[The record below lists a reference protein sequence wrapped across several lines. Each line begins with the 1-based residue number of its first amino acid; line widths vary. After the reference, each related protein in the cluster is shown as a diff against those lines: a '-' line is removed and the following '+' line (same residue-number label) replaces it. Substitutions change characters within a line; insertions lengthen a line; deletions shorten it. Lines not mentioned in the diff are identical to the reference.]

1 MEHISEILKKQT
13 RTSIS
18 KENTG
23 TSSSVD
29 ASLSGGDVPVNQSI
43 EPECSICQGARV
55 VHPRLPDGRPD
66 YARVVPCVCAAKEK
80 TGEKQARLIKYSN
93 LGSLAR
99 FTFENLIPEGRS
111 SNKRSQERFTQAYK
125 AAQAFA
131 AEPKGWLVLG
141 GPSGSGK
148 THLAAAIVN
157 ERTNRGLR
165 AFYITPPDLLDR
177 IRASFSPDSDMPY
190 DEFFE
195 SVKASPLLVLDD
207 LGVQSATA
215 WAKEKLD
222 QLLTSRFNAGLPTII
237 VAAVPLQQLDDRLRT
252 RLTDTRMCQVHILEE
267 STTTSVNAWAPEF
280 ELQKSMTFIN
290 YKRRTDLT
298 IEQQDNMDAAYRLA
312 FDFAKNP
319 EGWLVFMGE
328 TGCGKTH
335 LASAIVNFRYEV
347 GKPALFVVVPDFLDH
362 LRSAF
367 SPDSKVSYDQ
377 YFESVKSAPLLV
389 LDDFGEQSSNSWVKE
404 KLYQLI
410 NYRYN
415 NRLPTVITT
424 RLSLDEIMEKVD
436 ESISSRLMDRQM
448 SVTFNIM
455 APDYRNDRR
464 PGQKRVIPRGKPG
477 QGRGR

>member
-1 MEHISEILKKQT
+1 MD
-13 RTSIS
+13 
-18 KENTG
+18 
-23 TSSSVD
+23 TSSNAD
-29 ASLSGGDVPVNQSI
+29 EWSLSPEGANDT
-43 EPECSICQGARV
+43 PECPICKGARI

-66 YARVVPCVCAAKEK
+66 YSRTVPCTCIVKDKVVER
-80 TGEKQARLIKYSN
+80 QSRLIKYSN

-99 FTFENLIPEGRS
+99 FTFENLMPEGRS
-111 SNKRSQERFTQAYK
+111 SNKRSQEQFAQAFR

-131 AEPKGWLVLG
+131 VDPKGWLIFG
-141 GPSGSGK
+141 GHSGSGK

-157 ERTNRGLR
+157 ERIKNGLP
-165 AFYITPPDLLDR
+165 AFYITAPDLLGR
-177 IRASFSPDSDMPY
+177 IRASFNPDRDMPY

-195 SVKASPLLVLDD
+195 SVKAAPLLVLDD
-207 LGVQSATA
+207 LGVQSSTP

-222 QLLTSRFNAGLPTII
+222 QLLTSRFNSGLPTVVVI
-237 VAAVPLQQLDDRLRT
+237 AVPLESLDDRLRT
-252 RLTDTRMCQVHILEE
+252 RLTDTRVSSVYILEE
-267 STTTSVNAWAPEF
+267 SSPASVTAWAPEF
-280 ELQKSMTFIN
+280 ELQKNMTFIN
-290 YKRRTDLT
+290 YKRRTDLSQ
-298 IEQQDNMDAAYRLA
+298 EQQDNMDAAYRLA

-335 LASAIVNFRYEV
+335 LASAIVNFRYES

-367 SPDSKVSYDQ
+367 SPDSKISYDQ
-377 YFESVKSAPLLV
+377 LFESVKTAPLLV
-389 LDDFGEQSSNSWVKE
+389 LDDFGEQSTNSWVKE

-410 NYRYN
+410 NFRYN

-424 RLSLDEIMEKVD
+424 RYSLDEIMEKVD

-455 APDYRNDRR
+455 APDYRNERR
-464 PGQKRVIPRGKPG
+464 PGQKRTAPRGKPG
-477 QGRGR
+477 QNRGR

>member
-1 MEHISEILKKQT
+1 MEPISEILKRQT
-13 RTSIS
+13 LTNTS

-23 TSSSVD
+23 TWSS
-29 ASLSGGDVPVNQSI
+29 ANEAPVNNV
-43 EPECSICQGARV
+43 PECPICKGARI

-66 YARVVPCVCAAKEK
+66 YSRVVPCTCIINEKE
-80 TGEKQARLIKYSN
+80 GERQDRLKKYSN

-111 SNKRSQERFTQAYK
+111 SSKRSQERFAQAFR

-131 AEPKGWLVLG
+131 AEAIGWLVLG

-148 THLAAAIVN
+148 SSLAFDTLYA
-157 ERTNRGLR
+157 
-165 AFYITPPDLLDR
+165 
-177 IRASFSPDSDMPY
+177 DSDMPY

-195 SVKASPLLVLDD
+195 SVKAAPLLVLDD
-207 LGVQSATA
+207 LGVQSPTS

-222 QLLTSRFNAGLPTII
+222 QLLTSRFNASLPTIV
-237 VAAVPLQQLDDRLRT
+237 VAAVPLEQLDDRLRT
-252 RLTDTRMCQVHILEE
+252 RLTDPRICQVHILEE
-267 STTTSVNAWAPEF
+267 SSPTSLTAWSPEF
-280 ELQKSMTFIN
+280 ELQKNMTFIN
-290 YKRRTDLT
+290 YKRRTDLSL
-298 IEQQDNMDAAYRLA
+298 EQQDNMDAAYRLA

-335 LASAIVNFRYEV
+335 LAAAIVNFRYES

-367 SPDSKVSYDQ
+367 SPESKISYDQ
-377 YFESVKSAPLLV
+377 LFESVKSAPLLV
-389 LDDFGEQSSNSWVKE
+389 LDDFGEQSTNSWVKE

-424 RLSLDEIMEKVD
+424 RYSLDEIMEKVD

-455 APDYRNDRR
+455 APDFRNDRR
-464 PGQKRVIPRGKPG
+464 PGQKRPPRGKPG
-477 QGRGR
+477 MGRGR